1 MRVHVNPVL
10 HWIEDGLFSVTVGL
24 HGLKVAAVEN
34 ASSHSVS
41 APDVISACSLSLRP
55 YSPPVCRRSSPLFQ
69 DSCMLFS
76 FCRRQLPEV
85 SRDVSVRP
93 LSSVPFLTSSMPFF
107 TVFDGMPAS
116 MHTFLTPPWPDSI
129 AHTAAKS
136 LLCTSL
142 HSRNS
147 ESHNSSISS
156 SCTHRN
162 GEWTKHS
169 FVQKVIYRSAVH
181 DDGTLHFQ

>member
-1 MRVHVNPVL
+1 M
-10 HWIEDGLFSVTVGL
+10 
-24 HGLKVAAVEN
+24 AAVGN
-34 ASSHSVS
+34 VSSHSAS
-41 APDVISACSLSLRP
+41 APGVFFSACSLSHRP
-55 YSPPVCRRSSPLFQ
+55 YSSPVCLRSSPSFQ

-85 SRDVSVRP
+85 SRDVSVRAV
-93 LSSVPFLTSSMPFF
+93 SSVPFLTSSKPFF
-107 TVFDGMPAS
+107 IVFDGMPAS

-136 LLCTSL
+136 ILCTSL

-162 GEWTKHS
+162 GDRANNYIILFCGKPYS
-169 FVQKVIYRSAVH
+169 K
-181 DDGTLHFQ
+181 